1 MTRNGNRGNRGLN
14 IGLGTIILIII
25 AAVVLRFAL
34 NVIVDIAFVLI
45 VGAAIVALI
54 LFVWNFIRGRRK

>member
-1 MTRNGNRGNRGLN
+1 MTKNGNRGNRGLN

>member
-1 MTRNGNRGNRGLN
+1 MTKNGNRGNRGFN

-25 AAVVLRFAL
+25 AAIVLRFAL